1 MTVEEIWGPVHVI
14 HCIGSFQLSQDRN
27 MAKQKFGLHTTVHSA
42 ALKRALDV
50 IIGLPSVDRIIIGL
64 SKGTRHNRPVGS
76 IKLQGILPTGVKMV
90 GYGDRGVTSFFVVT
104 SKPEATRQEIAEKFG
119 IT

>member
-1 MTVEEIWGPVHVI
+1 VI
-14 HCIGSFQLSQDRN
+14 HCIGSFQSSQELN
-27 MAKQKFGLHTTVHSA
+27 MAKQKFWPHKTVYSA

-50 IIGLPSVDRIIIGL
+50 IIGLPSVNRIIIGL
-64 SKGTRHNRPVGS
+64 SKGTRHSRPVGS
-76 IKLQGILPTGVKMV
+76 IKLQGIMPTGVKMV

-104 SKPEATRQEIAEKFG
+104 SKPEAARQEIAKKFG